1 MNDAT
6 ALMNPANMESSMVQL
21 ALYSISLLLVI
32 MAGAVLF
39 GMLTLP
45 LFFFVIFVF
54 EKILQ
59 LAESTGLLIV
69 KIALLLLRGLRRN
82 ILRTSLSYFALF
94 VLTFV
99 LAGLYTIVSFLQFIT
114 MEKSSNFKVIMTEKY
129 SIPST
134 MPPGY
139 ERRMEDLLQELPPEL
154 RPPGGRDDV
163 MSWSF
168 VGGTTD
174 PSNPRPENAMFLFC
188 LEPRKILTMMDGLER
203 KDLDEKE
210 LAVME
215 ENIRLMEADPQG
227 IIVSQTRLTKMNLH
241 VGERV
246 RLASLFMKD
255 TVFDFNIIGVI
266 PEGKFEGVA
275 MMNKQY
281 LKTQMD
287 SFARSS
293 GAPHPYANKSVNL
306 IWIRVPNKESYE
318 RLAALANDPKNFSG
332 PEVKLETS
340 SALIGNLLEGFK
352 DIVWAMKYLMTPA
365 MVAIMALVIANAI
378 SIGVRE
384 RRTELAVLKVLG
396 FRPWHIAGLVLGEAL
411 LIGVLAGG
419 MSVLCF
425 KVLFP
430 VIKLP
435 IGIIGAF
442 PTPIVILLYGPVL
455 GMAVSFVGSYFPAMN
470 AKKVK
475 AVEVFTKVG

>member
-1 MNDAT
+1 MDPSS
-6 ALMNPANMESSMVQL
+6 MMSPANLEGSMVQL
-21 ALYSISLLLVI
+21 ALYSATILLVI
-32 MAGAVLF
+32 MAFAVLF

-45 LFFFVIFVF
+45 LFFFVIFLI
-54 EKILQ
+54 EKTLQ
-59 LAESTGLLIV
+59 LAETTGLLIV

-99 LAGLYTIVSFLQFIT
+99 LSGLFTIVRFLEFIT
-114 MEKSSNFKVIMTEKY
+114 TEKTANFKVIMTEKY
-129 SIPST
+129 SIPSQ

-154 RPPGGRDDV
+154 RPTGGRDDV

-215 ENIRLMEADPQG
+215 ENVRKMEADPQG
-227 IIVSQTRLTKMNLH
+227 IIVSQSRLTKMNLKS
-241 VGERV
+241 GESV
-246 RLASLFMKD
+246 RMTNLFQRD
-255 TVFDFNIIGVI
+255 TVFDFNIVGVI

-275 MMNKQY
+275 MMNKKY
-281 LKTQMD
+281 LLSQMD
-287 SFARSS
+287 SYTRSK
-293 GAPHPYANKSVNL
+293 GTPHPLANKSVNL
-306 IWIRVPNKESYE
+306 IWIRVPNRESYE

-352 DIVWAMKYLMTPA
+352 DIVWAMKYLMSPA

-396 FRPWHIAGLVLGEAL
+396 FRPWHVASLVLGEAL
-411 LIGVLAGG
+411 LIGLLSGG

-442 PTPIVILLYGPVL
+442 PTPIVILAYGPAL
-455 GMAVSFVGSYFPAMN
+455 GMAVSFLGSFLPAMN
-470 AKKVK
+470 AKNVK